1 MQIILATESGSSMN
15 SDDEDRPA
23 RTLEPQQ
30 NDAFGTS
37 GTLGTHGTRF
47 YCGQPVAGIPLKIRT
62 AFL

>member
-1 MQIILATESGSSMN
+1 MN